1 MLRKIAACKKVKLVT
16 KKQQKQ
22 VKGGGIIVADVI
34 MT

>member
-1 MLRKIAACKKVKLVT
+1 MLRKIAACKKVKVVT

-22 VKGGGIIVADVI
+22 VKGGGIIIEDVT